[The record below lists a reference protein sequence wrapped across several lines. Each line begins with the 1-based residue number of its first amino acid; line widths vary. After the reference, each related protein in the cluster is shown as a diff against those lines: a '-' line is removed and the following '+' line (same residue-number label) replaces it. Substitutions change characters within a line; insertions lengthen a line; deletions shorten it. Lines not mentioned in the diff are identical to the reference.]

1 MLARTL
7 EAVVHLQ
14 MTMSGRDEPTME
26 NKSLLRHKT
35 MATTT
40 TSASPLQRRHRV
52 ASSSSS
58 SQSARLASAYLRR
71 FALCSLLSL
80 SLSFCISLS
89 PLSLLSLPS
98 LSRLLCACS
107 FELLMK
113 IVQNPKRKHC
123 PPPSS
128 AAHKANQP
136 HRLILIKPHSVH
148 SSTDPIR
155 NPFFVFYS

>member
-1 MLARTL
+1 
-7 EAVVHLQ
+7 

-40 TSASPLQRRHRV
+40 TSSASPLQRRHRV
-52 ASSSSS
+52 ASSS

-71 FALCSLLSL
+71 FALYSLLSL
-80 SLSFCISLS
+80 FLSRSLFLHLSLPFLWSLS
-89 PLSLLSLPS
+89 PLSH
-98 LSRLLCACS
+98 LLCACS

-128 AAHKANQP
+128 AAHKANHP
-136 HRLILIKPHSVH
+136 HRIILSKRHSVH
-148 SSTDPIR
+148 SPTEPIR